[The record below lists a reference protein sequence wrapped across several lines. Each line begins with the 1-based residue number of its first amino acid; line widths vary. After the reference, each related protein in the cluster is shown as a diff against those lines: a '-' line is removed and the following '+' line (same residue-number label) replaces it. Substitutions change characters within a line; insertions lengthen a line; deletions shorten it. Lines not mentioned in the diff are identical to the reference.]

1 MNLIINIIFLLIV
14 LIYGKKFART
24 FSDNIIYNNLI
35 LIGIISIANIAYRVI
50 INLYFKKPAVIKD
63 IITYS
68 MIRSLLVLSGIIIF
82 NYIVTNPNTLKKL
95 GITFDFSTI
104 SGDLPVALVS
114 LIPYFLV
121 KVGSCLFY
129 YDV

>member
-1 MNLIINIIFLLIV
+1 MNLIINIIYLLVV

-24 FSDNIIYNNLI
+24 YSDNLIYNNLI
-35 LIGIISIANIAYRVI
+35 LIGLLSVANIAYRVI
-50 INLYFKKPAVIKD
+50 VNLYFKKST
-63 IITYS
+63 IILNVVTES
-68 MIRSLLVLSGIIIF
+68 MIRTLLVLSGIILL
-82 NYIVTNPNTLKKL
+82 NYLVSNPQVLKNF

-104 SGDLPVALVS
+104 SGDLSIALAS

-121 KVGSCLFY
+121 KVGACLFY